1 MALVLETRHVGILSF
16 LVVCLGRAL
25 RGKRGTRLENHRAA
39 AHPNVMMLILT
50 CPLKLCVHVDQLS
63 QHLISYPGPWL
74 VVTGVGVM
82 VGRLFHLRGF
92 KIKPPWC
99 DGFLACHQPL

>member
-1 MALVLETRHVGILSF
+1 MGIVTL
-16 LVVCLGRAL
+16 LVVCLGNRE
-25 RGKRGTRLENHRAA
+25 TRLEIHRAA

-50 CPLKLCVHVDQLS
+50 CPLKLCVRVDQLS